1 MTVRRFVL
9 YFGALQLILAGNV
22 YAYIDMSV
30 GSMLIQA
37 VIAGLVSVGIFWRRL
52 RSFLGR
58 LFGRKKERD

>member
-1 MTVRRFVL
+1 MTVLRFVL

-37 VIAGLVSVGIFWRRL
+37 VIAGLVSVGIFWRQL

-58 LFGRKKERD
+58 LFGRKKETD